1 MLEVPSPLPE
11 LWVMWAQQSLA
22 TASTRVSW
30 GSWNYDLILLIRLP
44 RPSLRGRART
54 AHTHTH
60 THAHTRTH
68 APTACTI
75 LLLGPKYSAGE
86 IQCSRSSLKKKKKKE
101 KTKKGKKKK
110 PSGEWFF
117 CLKAWFMCF
126 VYFLQLVLTR
136 ARELIRA
143 SELKL
148 KIIVLLC
155 WPRFWSE
162 PRTQTVQFP
171 FKTEAI
177 IHQVWIWNRNNI
189 WDVCSGFLSQAAKTS
204 RKHYLI
210 YLQNIFAEK
219 VGETAT
225 STVTLEIQKHRT
237 ESVTYPSSP
246 MWVCHYK

>member
-86 IQCSRSSLKKKKKKE
+86 IQCSRSSLKKKKKR
-101 KTKKGKKKK
+101 KKQKREKKKSLRENDFSLWK
-110 PSGEWFF
+110 PD
-117 CLKAWFMCF
+117 
-126 VYFLQLVLTR
+126 
-136 ARELIRA
+136 
-143 SELKL
+143 
-148 KIIVLLC
+148 LC
-155 WPRFWSE
+155 ALFISYSWSSHVQGSWTE
-162 PRTQTVQFP
+162 P
-171 FKTEAI
+171 
-177 IHQVWIWNRNNI
+177 
-189 WDVCSGFLSQAAKTS
+189 
-204 RKHYLI
+204 
-210 YLQNIFAEK
+210 QN
-219 VGETAT
+219 
-225 STVTLEIQKHRT
+225 
-237 ESVTYPSSP
+237 
-246 MWVCHYK
+246 

>member
-60 THAHTRTH
+60 THTHIHTRAHTLPLPALSSFLDRN
-68 APTACTI
+68 I
-75 LLLGPKYSAGE
+75 LPGKYSVDALHW
-86 IQCSRSSLKKKKKKE
+86 RKKKKE
-101 KTKKGKKKK
+101 RKKK
-110 PSGEWFF
+110 PLGEWFF
-117 CLKAWFMCF
+117 SLKAWFMCF

-136 ARELIRA
+136 ARELNRA
-143 SELKL
+143 SELKW

-162 PRTQTVQFP
+162 LRTQTVQFP

-177 IHQVWIWNRNNI
+177 IHQVWIWNMDNI

-219 VGETAT
+219 VGETEAEDREHDLSKFT
-225 STVTLEIQKHRT
+225 RVGMSL
-237 ESVTYPSSP
+237 
-246 MWVCHYK
+246 